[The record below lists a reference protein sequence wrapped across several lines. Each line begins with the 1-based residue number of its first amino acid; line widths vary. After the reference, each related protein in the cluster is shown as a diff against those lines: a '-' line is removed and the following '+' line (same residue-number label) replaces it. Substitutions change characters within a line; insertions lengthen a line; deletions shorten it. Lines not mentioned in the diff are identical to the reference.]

1 MAIIRKLNED
11 VELNFKVYNHDI
23 THPQEW
29 ITEETKARIDDPTW
43 MSRYNYESNLIY
55 KICKENNLQT
65 VLEFG
70 SGPGVIGDMVV
81 NKLPEI
87 SWTNLDKIG
96 AKNEHENRKFKG
108 KVIVKNLMNELDKEN
123 LENNYDLFVANDFLE
138 HIANPSNIVSSSYEL
153 ATEKSMFFVS
163 VPNWRMG
170 HEFIYRGLFDYD
182 NFIYFMYVHGWEILS
197 IYPSQLVTP
206 DSPKLSSEEN
216 MPDELI
222 RSWNWY
228 FVAKKRV

>member
-11 VELNFKVYNHDI
+11 VELNFKVYTHDI

-96 AKNEHENRKFKG
+96 AKNEHKNRKFKG